1 MKKVTAIIL
10 CLTLIF
16 PMTVFANPPESESE
30 ISDPPPTV
38 LRPRIMGI
46 QEGEVAPYAGV
57 LLNTIAAAKVF
68 TEKNYSN
75 EECRLRITYEVERE
89 IARVNLLLE
98 STRVSMESVEKR
110 YTSIISIKNTEIERL
125 SEIASNNNDYSV
137 WWATGGIVMGIGL
150 TLAVVYGVKN
160 M

>member
-46 QEGEVAPYAGV
+46 QEGD
-57 LLNTIAAAKVF
+57 F